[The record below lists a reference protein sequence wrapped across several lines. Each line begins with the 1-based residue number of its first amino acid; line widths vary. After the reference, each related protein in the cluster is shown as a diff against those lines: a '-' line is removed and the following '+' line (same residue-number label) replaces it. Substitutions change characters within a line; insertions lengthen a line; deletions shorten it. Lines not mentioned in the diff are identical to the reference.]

1 MFPWNS
7 LFSSQKNSNQKDFLN
22 NMQQS
27 DVQSFIEK
35 VFSQVI
41 PENMQGM
48 TNQTD
53 SSFQKENKNSKHP
66 LHADVFETHSY
77 VFIRIPI
84 QDNAWLKKMKLYH
97 SSSQSII
104 EGIPESSDRH
114 VITLPALVKK
124 KGAAAQFKDATLE
137 IRLPKSFNSQYSE
150 IDVSEF

>member
-7 LFSSQKNSNQKDFLN
+7 LFSFQKNSNQKDFLK

-27 DVQSFIEK
+27 DVQTFIEK
-35 VFSQVI
+35 VFTQVI

-48 TNQTD
+48 TNQANNP
-53 SSFQKENKNSKHP
+53 FQKDNKPSEHP
-66 LHADVFETHSY
+66 LHSEVFETHSF

-84 QDNAWLKKMKLYH
+84 EDEAWLKQMKLKH
-97 SSSQSII
+97 TSNQSIV
-104 EGIPESSDRH
+104 EGIPEASDRH

-124 KGAAAQFKDATLE
+124 KGAAAQYKDGTLE